1 MPDVAEREGLGET
14 RTWKVHGMD
23 CASCVAKVEK
33 AVSRLS
39 GVGDIQVNLMAETL
53 TARLGPGSDS
63 EAVAR
68 TVAALGY
75 HATLRKP
82 SGPASSTDRHSH
94 AGHDHAGHDHS
105 GHDHAAH
112 EHDHSVHASGAAQ
125 TTTWRVRG
133 MDCASCVAK
142 VEKAVSRLPGVGDI
156 QVNLMAE
163 TLTAR
168 LYPGTDPAAVASA
181 VGALGYK
188 ATLRQGAGRGNPL
201 PIGDH
206 AGHDHANHDHSGHDQ
221 GRAEGEA
228 HAGGHLHAHGDD
240 EEEPGA
246 LWWRTG
252 KAKLVWL
259 LGGLVAAAY
268 GGSLL
273 FPAEAYWIFVVA
285 TLVAVFPFGRRALA
299 LARAGS
305 PFSIETLMVVAA
317 VGAVVIGAAEEAA
330 IVVLLFA
337 VGEMLENVAAGQA
350 RSGIKALVDLIP
362 RTARVERDGAIAE
375 VPADRLSLG
384 NIVQARPGD
393 RIPCDGVIV
402 EGQSAV
408 DESPVTGESVPV
420 ARGPGEAV
428 VAGSVNTAALLRI
441 RVTATAADNTLSR
454 IVKMVEEA
462 TASRAP
468 TQRFIE
474 KFSIYWTPGA
484 MIMSVLVILVPPLLF
499 GGDWGTWVYRGL
511 AVLLIA
517 CPCALVISVPAAMA
531 SGLSAGARRGLL
543 VKGGAALE
551 TIGKA
556 TTVAFDKT
564 GTLTAGRPRVTDVL
578 PAPGVD
584 EAALLGAAAAVEA
597 GSAHPLAIAVL
608 QAAEARGIQP
618 VPATEAGAVPGK
630 AATAVVGG
638 ALIAVGSPTYAAEQG
653 ADLSIMSARVQAF
666 EEAGKTAVVVLRD
679 GRALGVIALR
689 DEPRDDARSAV
700 AALKGM
706 GVASVMLTGD
716 NERTGRAIAGA
727 LGMDVRA
734 GLLPDQKLREIE
746 ALKASGPVV
755 MVGDG
760 INDAPALAAASVGVA
775 MGGGTAVALET
786 ADAALLRERVS
797 GVVELVALSRATL
810 SNIKQN
816 VAVAVGLKLVFL
828 ATTLTGTT
836 GLWLAILADT
846 GATVLVTL
854 NALRL
859 LGWKS
864 PVGNRRGTPPS
875 GKVAPVLPQ
884 AASDKAIVGATA

>member
-1 MPDVAEREGLGET
+1 MPDVAEREGASET
-14 RTWKVHGMD
+14 RTWR
-23 CASCVAKVEK
+23 
-33 AVSRLS
+33 VS
-39 GVGDIQVNLMAETL
+39 
-53 TARLGPGSDS
+53 
-63 EAVAR
+63 
-68 TVAALGY
+68 
-75 HATLRKP
+75 
-82 SGPASSTDRHSH
+82 
-94 AGHDHAGHDHS
+94 
-105 GHDHAAH
+105 
-112 EHDHSVHASGAAQ
+112 
-125 TTTWRVRG
+125 G

-142 VEKAVSRLPGVGDI
+142 VEKAVSRLPGIQDI
-156 QVNLMAE
+156 QVNLMTE
-163 TLTAR
+163 SMTAR
-168 LYPGTDPAAVASA
+168 LSASNDPADVARAVS
-181 VGALGYK
+181 ALGYK
-188 ATLRQGAGRGNPL
+188 ATLRQDPRQTA
-201 PIGDH
+201 
-206 AGHDHANHDHSGHDQ
+206 ASTAHDHNGHQHGSEPIASGH
-221 GRAEGEA
+221 A
-228 HAGGHLHAHGDD
+228 HAHGDED
-240 EEEPGA
+240 DEPGVP
-246 LWWRTG
+246 WWRTG

-259 LGGLVAAAY
+259 LGALVAAAY

-285 TLVAVFPFGRRALA
+285 TLVAVFPFGRRAFA
-299 LARAGS
+299 LARAGT

-317 VGAVVIGAAEEAA
+317 VGAVFIGAAEEAA

-350 RSGIKALVDLIP
+350 RSGIKALADLNP
-362 RTARVERDGAIAE
+362 RSARVERDGAVVE
-375 VPADRLSLG
+375 MPADRLSLG
-384 NIVQARPGD
+384 DIVQARPGD
-393 RIPCDGVIV
+393 RIPCDGVII
-402 EGQSAV
+402 EGQSAL

-420 ARGPGEAV
+420 ARGPGDAV
-428 VAGSVNTAALLRI
+428 MAGSVNTSALLRL

-474 KFSIYWTPGA
+474 KFSTYWTPGA
-484 MIMSVLVILVPPLLF
+484 MAVSVLVILIPPLLL

-556 TTVAFDKT
+556 ATVAFDKT

-578 PAPGVD
+578 TADGVD
-584 EAALLGAAAAVEA
+584 EATLLRMAAGVEA
-597 GSAHPLAIAVL
+597 GSAHPLAVAVL
-608 QAAEARGIQP
+608 QAAQSREIQP
-618 VPATEAGAVPGK
+618 PPATEASAVPGK
-630 AATAVVGG
+630 AAIAVVEG
-638 ALIAVGSPTYAAEQG
+638 ARIAVGSPSYAAERG
-653 ADLSIMSARVQAF
+653 ADLSALSRQITAF
-666 EEAGKTAVVVLRD
+666 EEQGKTAVVVLRD
-679 GRALGVIALR
+679 GYALGVLALR
-689 DEPRDDARSAV
+689 DEPREDARDAV
-700 AALKGM
+700 AALKAM

-716 NERTGRAIAGA
+716 NERTGRAIAGT
-727 LGMDVRA
+727 LGMEVRA

-746 ALKASGPVV
+746 ALKARGPVV

-828 ATTLTGTT
+828 VTTLTGTT

-864 PVGNRRGTPPS
+864 PVGGTGTPS
-875 GKVAPVLPQ
+875 GGRANLRIK
-884 AASDKAIVGATA
+884 ASSVRVSNIARLIALCFH

>member
-1 MPDVAEREGLGET
+1 MPDVAEREGASET
-14 RTWKVHGMD
+14 RTWR
-23 CASCVAKVEK
+23 
-33 AVSRLS
+33 VS
-39 GVGDIQVNLMAETL
+39 
-53 TARLGPGSDS
+53 
-63 EAVAR
+63 
-68 TVAALGY
+68 
-75 HATLRKP
+75 
-82 SGPASSTDRHSH
+82 
-94 AGHDHAGHDHS
+94 
-105 GHDHAAH
+105 
-112 EHDHSVHASGAAQ
+112 
-125 TTTWRVRG
+125 G

-142 VEKAVSRLPGVGDI
+142 VEKAVSRLPGVQDI
-156 QVNLMAE
+156 QVNLITESM
-163 TLTAR
+163 TAR
-168 LYPGTDPAAVASA
+168 LSAANDPADVARA

-188 ATLRQGAGRGNPL
+188 ATLRQDPPQMA
-201 PIGDH
+201 
-206 AGHDHANHDHSGHDQ
+206 ASSTHDHTGHQ
-221 GRAEGEA
+221 HGSEPAT
-228 HAGGHLHAHGDD
+228 HAHAHGDED
-240 EEEPGA
+240 DEPGVP
-246 LWWRTG
+246 WWRTG

-259 LGGLVAAAY
+259 LGALVAAAY

-273 FPAEAYWIFVVA
+273 FPAEAYWIFVAA
-285 TLVAVFPFGRRALA
+285 TLAAVFPFGRRAFA
-299 LARAGS
+299 LARAGT

-317 VGAVVIGAAEEAA
+317 VGAVFIGAAEEAA

-350 RSGIKALVDLIP
+350 RSGIKALADLIP
-362 RTARVERDGAIAE
+362 RSARVERDGAVVE
-375 VPADRLSLG
+375 VPADRLGLG
-384 NIVQARPGD
+384 DVVHARPGD

-420 ARGPGEAV
+420 ARGVGEAV
-428 VAGSVNTAALLRI
+428 MAGSVNTSALLRL

-474 KFSIYWTPGA
+474 TFSAYWTPGA
-484 MIMSVLVILVPPLLF
+484 MAVSVLVILVPPLLL
-499 GGDWGTWVYRGL
+499 GGDWATWVYRGL

-556 TTVAFDKT
+556 ATVAFDKT

-578 PAPGVD
+578 TADGVD
-584 EAALLGAAAAVEA
+584 EATLLRMAAGVEA
-597 GSAHPLAIAVL
+597 GSAHPLAVAVL
-608 QAAEARGIQP
+608 QAAQSREIQP
-618 VPATEAGAVPGK
+618 PPATEASAVPGK
-630 AATAVVGG
+630 AATAMVDGVR
-638 ALIAVGSPTYAAEQG
+638 IAVGSPTYATEQG
-653 ADLSIMSARVQAF
+653 ADLSALSAQVRIF
-666 EEAGKTAVVVLRD
+666 EEAGKTAVVVLSD
-679 GRALGVIALR
+679 GRVLGVLALR

-706 GVASVMLTGD
+706 GIASVMLTGD
-716 NERTGRAIAGA
+716 NERTGRAIAGT
-727 LGMDVRA
+727 LGMEVRA

-746 ALKASGPVV
+746 ALKARGPVV

-828 ATTLTGTT
+828 VTTLTGTT

-864 PVGNRRGTPPS
+864 PVGGTGAPS
-875 GKVAPVLPQ
+875 EGRANLRTK
-884 AASDKAIVGATA
+884 ASSVRVSNIARLIALCFH

>member
-1 MPDVAEREGLGET
+1 MPDVAEREGLGEA
-14 RTWKVHGMD
+14 RTWK
-23 CASCVAKVEK
+23 
-33 AVSRLS
+33 
-39 GVGDIQVNLMAETL
+39 
-53 TARLGPGSDS
+53 
-63 EAVAR
+63 
-68 TVAALGY
+68 
-75 HATLRKP
+75 
-82 SGPASSTDRHSH
+82 
-94 AGHDHAGHDHS
+94 
-105 GHDHAAH
+105 
-112 EHDHSVHASGAAQ
+112 
-125 TTTWRVRG
+125 VRG

-142 VEKAVSRLPGVGDI
+142 VEKAVSRLPGVDDI

-168 LYPGTDPAAVASA
+168 LGPSADPMAVVSA
-181 VGALGYK
+181 VDALGYT
-188 ATLRQGAGRGNPL
+188 ATLRQAASREVRTTDDGHAGH
-201 PIGDH
+201 DH
-206 AGHDHANHDHSGHDQ
+206 AGHDHASHDHSGHDH
-221 GRAEGEA
+221 GAGDS
-228 HAGGHLHAHGDD
+228 HAGGHLHAHGDED
-240 EEEPGA
+240 DEPGVP
-246 LWWRTG
+246 WWRTG
-252 KAKLVWL
+252 KATLVWL
-259 LGGLVAAAY
+259 LGGLVAVAYAA
-268 GGSLL
+268 SLL
-273 FPAEAYWIFVVA
+273 FPAEAYWIFVAA
-285 TLVAVFPFGRRALA
+285 TLAAVFPFGRRALA

-317 VGAVVIGAAEEAA
+317 LGAVVIGAAEEAA

-350 RSGIKALVDLIP
+350 RSGIKALADLIP
-362 RTARVERDGAIAE
+362 RTARVERDGAVAE
-375 VPADRLSLG
+375 LPADRLSLDD
-384 NIVQARPGD
+384 IVHARPGD

-474 KFSIYWTPGA
+474 KFSTYWTPGA
-484 MIMSVLVILVPPLLF
+484 MIVSALVILIPPLLF

-556 TTVAFDKT
+556 ATVAFDKT

-578 PAPGVD
+578 AAAGVQ
-584 EAALLGAAAAVEA
+584 EATLLGAAAGVEA
-597 GSAHPLAIAVL
+597 GSAHPLAVAVL
-608 QAAEARGIQP
+608 QAAQARGIQP
-618 VPATEAGAVPGK
+618 PSATEAGAVPGK
-630 AATAVVGG
+630 AATAMVDG

-653 ADLSIMSARVQAF
+653 ADLSALSAQVRAF
-666 EEAGKTAVVVLRD
+666 EEAGKTAVVVLSDR
-679 GRALGVIALR
+679 RILGVLALR

-700 AALKGM
+700 AALKAM
-706 GVASVMLTGD
+706 GVVSVMLTGD
-716 NERTGRAIAGA
+716 NERTGRAIAGD

-746 ALKASGPVV
+746 ALKARGPVV

-786 ADAALLRERVS
+786 ADAALLREKVS

-864 PVGNRRGTPPS
+864 PVGSGTGTPP
-875 GKVAPVLPQ
+875 GGPARQAEPQ
-884 AASDKAIVGATA
+884 ATPSTATIGATA

>member
-1 MPDVAEREGLGET
+1 MPDVAERHGLGEA
-14 RTWKVHGMD
+14 RTWK
-23 CASCVAKVEK
+23 
-33 AVSRLS
+33 
-39 GVGDIQVNLMAETL
+39 
-53 TARLGPGSDS
+53 
-63 EAVAR
+63 
-68 TVAALGY
+68 
-75 HATLRKP
+75 
-82 SGPASSTDRHSH
+82 
-94 AGHDHAGHDHS
+94 
-105 GHDHAAH
+105 
-112 EHDHSVHASGAAQ
+112 
-125 TTTWRVRG
+125 VRG

-142 VEKAVSRLPGVGDI
+142 VEKAVSRLPGIDDI

-168 LYPGTDPAAVASA
+168 LGPSADPMAVVNA
-181 VGALGYK
+181 VGALGYT
-188 ATLRQGAGRGNPL
+188 ATLRQANRRAEPTTDDG
-201 PIGDH
+201 H
-206 AGHDHANHDHSGHDQ
+206 AGHDHSSHDHSDHSGHDHSGHDHSGHDHSGHDHGAGIAQ
-221 GRAEGEA
+221 GD
-228 HAGGHLHAHGDD
+228 GHQHAHGDED
-240 EEEPGA
+240 DEPGVP
-246 LWWRTG
+246 WWRTG

-259 LGGLVAAAY
+259 LGGLVAVAY
-268 GGSLL
+268 TASLL
-273 FPAEAYWIFVVA
+273 FPAEAYWIFVA
-285 TLVAVFPFGRRALA
+285 TTLAAVFPFGRRALA

-350 RSGIKALVDLIP
+350 RSGIKALADLIP
-362 RTARVERDGAIAE
+362 RTARVERDGAVAE
-375 VPADRLSLG
+375 LPADRLSLG
-384 NIVQARPGD
+384 DIVHARPGD
-393 RIPCDGVIV
+393 RIPCDGVVI

-420 ARGPGEAV
+420 ARGLGEAV

-474 KFSIYWTPGA
+474 KFSTYWTPGA
-484 MIMSVLVILVPPLLF
+484 MIVSVLVILVPPLLLA
-499 GGDWGTWVYRGL
+499 GDWGTWVYRGL

-556 TTVAFDKT
+556 AIVAFDKT
-564 GTLTAGRPRVTDVL
+564 GTLTAGRPRVTDVVVT
-578 PAPGVD
+578 PGVD
-584 EAALLGAAAAVEA
+584 EATLLRAAAGVEA
-597 GSAHPLAIAVL
+597 GSAHPLAVAVL

-618 VPATEAGAVPGK
+618 PPATEAGAVPGK
-630 AATAVVGG
+630 AATAMVDG
-638 ALIAVGSPTYAAEQG
+638 ALIAVGSPSYATEQG
-653 ADLSIMSARVQAF
+653 ANLAALSAQVRTF
-666 EEAGKTAVVVLRD
+666 EEAGKTAVVVLSDQRV
-679 GRALGVIALR
+679 LGVLALR

-700 AALKGM
+700 TALKGL

-716 NERTGRAIAGA
+716 NERTGRAIAGD

-746 ALKASGPVV
+746 ALKARGPVV

-816 VAVAVGLKLVFL
+816 VAVAVGLKLIFL
-828 ATTLTGTT
+828 GTTLTGTT

-864 PVGNRRGTPPS
+864 PVGSTTGTPP
-875 GKVAPVLPQ
+875 GGVARREEPQ
-884 AASDKAIVGATA
+884 ATRKPAIIGATP